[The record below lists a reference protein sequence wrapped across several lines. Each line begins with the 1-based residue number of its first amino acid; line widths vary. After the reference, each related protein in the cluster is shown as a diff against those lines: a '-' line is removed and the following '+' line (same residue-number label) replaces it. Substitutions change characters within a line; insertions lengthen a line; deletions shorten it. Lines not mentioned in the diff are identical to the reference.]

1 MADPMTV
8 PTLVSFFALA
18 LSRDMSEE
26 KSSGAEDPA
35 AMKVAPATSSERFS
49 RSEMTSGGRQ
59 SPGRTQTALPPC
71 PPNPGERDR
80 ETGRARPLTSS
91 DATK

>member
-1 MADPMTV
+1 MTPVTPTITRMLKMADPMTV
-8 PTLVSFFALA
+8 PTPVSFFALA

-49 RSEMTSGGRQ
+49 RSEMTS
-59 SPGRTQTALPPC
+59 
-71 PPNPGERDR
+71 
-80 ETGRARPLTSS
+80 S